1 MCFKG
6 IVYES
11 FLIKVEFAVCIR
23 LRKKNR
29 TAEKSLRF
37 LSCPILNIAIRI

>member
-11 FLIKVEFAVCIR
+11 FLIKVDFAVCIR
-23 LRKKNR
+23 LRKNR

>member
-23 LRKKNR
+23 LRKKIGR
-29 TAEKSLRF
+29 TEKSQF